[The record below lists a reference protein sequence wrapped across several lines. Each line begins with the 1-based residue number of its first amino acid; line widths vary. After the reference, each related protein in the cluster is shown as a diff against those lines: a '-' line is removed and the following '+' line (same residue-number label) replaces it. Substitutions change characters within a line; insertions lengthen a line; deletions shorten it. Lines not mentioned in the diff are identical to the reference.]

1 MVLLAARPEEPDP
14 EIDRLAGIYLGLLQY
29 AFDEKPGRFRNF
41 LNFDRS
47 WKAENPSEDSHGRV
61 VWALGTCLGRCRNP
75 GFQGAA
81 AQLFERGLPAV
92 TGFSSP
98 RAWAFTLIAIHEYL
112 QRFSGDRLVNQIREE
127 LAGRLFAMYR
137 ETATPDWPW
146 FESYL
151 TYDNAKLSHALILSG
166 HDTGNRDMLDA
177 GFVSLKWLMET
188 QASPQGHFRPIGS
201 DRVYKRGEECPL
213 FDQQPLEAG
222 SAISACL
229 DAYRITADRHWH
241 GEARRAFRWYLGG
254 NDLSLFVFDAASGG
268 CHDGLHVDRLNQ
280 NEGAESTLAFHI
292 ALSEM
297 KEVEKNILLEL

>member
-1 MVLLAARPEEPDP
+1 
-14 EIDRLAGIYLGLLQY
+14 
-29 AFDEKPGRFRNF
+29 
-41 LNFDRS
+41 
-47 WKAENPSEDSHGRV
+47 
-61 VWALGTCLGRCRNP
+61 
-75 GFQGAA
+75 
-81 AQLFERGLPAV
+81 
-92 TGFSSP
+92 
-98 RAWAFTLIAIHEYL
+98 
-112 QRFSGDRLVNQIREE
+112 
-127 LAGRLFAMYR
+127 MYR
-137 ETATPDWPW
+137 ETAAPGWPW

-166 HDTGNRDMLDA
+166 HDTGNPDMLEA

-188 QASPQGHFRPIGS
+188 QTSPQGHFRPIGS

-229 DAYRITADRHWH
+229 DGYRISGDPHWH

-297 KEVEKNILLEL
+297 KEAEKRILLEPQP